1 VVGGGTVT
9 QPPQQTQPPTPIQT
23 GAGEKGSQF
32 VDFAADQKRPE
43 GGMTLAEYKAKK
55 ASGEITTPETMTE
68 QEVQDIFVKE
78 EDGKDVG
85 EAIVPRQSEEQKQA
99 YIDQYNASQAGVT
112 DQTWTDSGAG
122 SVDTQDLSG
131 DFKRSKQFGDMMN
144 WFAADKETR
153 ATMAHPLANLETRTQ
168 KMLDASGNPTG
179 EERRELTPESQDVLA
194 AYGKLLANEQ
204 TRADVARQYNISN
217 LNAIGET
224 IDPDTGK
231 RVPTDVALSR
241 QTALANSLSSI
252 AGQTFTPAE
261 AAAYERGEI
270 SEELKTKLDESWAQ
284 VQDEQAKEIAR
295 MEAETDFTVAGAE
308 EKRADIERRKGELQL
323 AKDELAWRKD
333 HSAAE
338 LAERQKARD
347 AEMGRL
353 QAELESVATR
363 EAQQRTHEQE
373 MARASREHE
382 AEMAQLQQQ
391 TQFAT
396 QAMNMLSSNPSA
408 IFALQTTPG
417 LESLAALM
425 GIARRPA
432 GTPQGGQPQGLI
444 PTVGSLQQGGQ
455 QAMQRAQT
463 MAGLQQGLTPGEFAQ
478 QVRGVT
484 PGGGFAPGVQQ
495 MTGITR
501 TGRA

>member
-1 VVGGGTVT
+1 MWEPLTF
-9 QPPQQTQPPTPIQT
+9 P
-23 GAGEKGSQF
+23 
-32 VDFAADQKRPE
+32 QKRK
-43 GGMTLAEYKAKK
+43 G
-55 ASGEITTPETMTE
+55 
-68 QEVQDIFVKE
+68 
-78 EDGKDVG
+78 
-85 EAIVPRQSEEQKQA
+85 QA
-99 YIDQYNASQAGVT
+99 
-112 DQTWTDSGAG
+112 
-122 SVDTQDLSG
+122 
-131 DFKRSKQFGDMMN
+131 
-144 WFAADKETR
+144 R
-153 ATMAHPLANLETRTQ
+153 ATIIP
-168 KMLDASGNPTG
+168 
-179 EERRELTPESQDVLA
+179 A
-194 AYGKLLANEQ
+194 A
-204 TRADVARQYNISN
+204 
-217 LNAIGET
+217 
-224 IDPDTGK
+224 
-231 RVPTDVALSR
+231 
-241 QTALANSLSSI
+241 LSSI
-252 AGQTFTPAE
+252 AGQTFTPDE

-270 SEELKTKLDESWAQ
+270 SDALKTKLDESWAQ

-323 AKDELAWRKD
+323 AKDELAWRKT

-338 LAERQKARD
+338 LTERGKARD

-363 EAQQRTHEQE
+363 EGQQRTHEQE
-373 MARASREHE
+373 MARASRAHE

-432 GTPQGGQPQGLI
+432 ATTQPTQPQGLI